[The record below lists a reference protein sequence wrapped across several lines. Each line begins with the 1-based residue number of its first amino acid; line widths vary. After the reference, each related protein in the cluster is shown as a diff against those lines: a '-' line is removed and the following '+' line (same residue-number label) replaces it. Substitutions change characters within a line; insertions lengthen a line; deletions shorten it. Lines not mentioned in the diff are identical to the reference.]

1 MFTNDDDNDA
11 TGGAS
16 AAAIIY
22 ANNDKPNLRH
32 MNSQASAALFHNV
45 TRQNYIIKKKS
56 SIMKRTPADD
66 LLSKNI
72 SFLLENL
79 LKRYENSHL
88 PTHGQGK

>member
-1 MFTNDDDNDA
+1 MFANDDGITYDGI
-11 TGGAS
+11 T
-16 AAAIIY
+16 Y
-22 ANNDKPNLRH
+22 TNNDKPNLRH

-66 LLSKNI
+66 VLSKNI

-88 PTHGQGK
+88 PTHGQGINNYNNN

>member
-1 MFTNDDDNDA
+1 MFTSNDDDDGI
-11 TGGAS
+11 TYTS
-16 AAAIIY
+16 
-22 ANNDKPNLRH
+22 NDKPNLRH
-32 MNSQASAALFHNV
+32 MNSQASAAALFHNV

-66 LLSKNI
+66 VLSKNI

-88 PTHGQGK
+88 PTHGQGNN